1 MRRPHRSWRQR
12 LVLACGTLT
21 VLLCAAGAAGIAYLY
36 RKVEQL
42 PRVEL
47 SQVLEPRN
55 SSSAPRNVLIVGV
68 DSAERLERGDP
79 VRFGREGDV
88 TLADVIMILR
98 VDPETNQADLLSI
111 PRDLWVRYPNSSD
124 RARINQA
131 IDRAGG
137 DPDLLID
144 TLDEYLEIPVHH
156 YVQLDFA
163 GFRQLVDA
171 VGGVPMEFERPTRD
185 QRTGLNIVEAGCVTL
200 EPEQALAYAR
210 SRAYQELIDG
220 EWRTDP
226 TGDLGRIERQQ
237 VFIRATIGRALG
249 QGARN
254 PGVFDRM
261 LDAAL
266 ASVTVDEVLTTG
278 EIVDLARRFRSF
290 DPDALHTY
298 RLPVTADTVGAAEIV
313 RLAGAEAEPILAV
326 FRGTADDEAAAD
338 DATEGDEAESLE
350 AAEDLLGAENGLL
363 GTGDEPAAAP
373 SPGDIQL
380 TVQNGSGDAGRAGE
394 AAAALTEAGFDVVG
408 QANADDFGHA
418 RTEVQYPPGSRAA
431 AQVVESWLVAGA
443 VLDGVSADGIVVVTG
458 ADWQGVRAAPASSDS
473 SSTDQED
480 EPGTTTTTTDRPNGT
495 TTTTAPAAT
504 PC

>member
-1 MRRPHRSWRQR
+1 MRGPHRSWRQR

-21 VLLCAAGAAGIAYLY
+21 VVVFAAGAAGIAYLY

-47 SQVLEPRN
+47 SQVLEPREN
-55 SSSAPRNVLIVGV
+55 SSAPRNVLIVGV

-98 VDPETNQADLLSI
+98 VDPETNRADLLSI
-111 PRDLWVRYPNSSD
+111 PRDLWVRYPDSRD
-124 RARINQA
+124 QARINQA

-144 TLDEYLEIPVHH
+144 MLDEYLGIPVHH
-156 YVQLDFA
+156 YVELDFA

-171 VGGVPMEFERPTRD
+171 VGGVPMDFEHPTRD

-200 EPEQALAYAR
+200 GPEQALAYAR

-254 PGVFDRM
+254 PGVFDRL

-298 RLPVTADTVGAAEIV
+298 RLPVTPDTVGAAQIV
-313 RLAGAEAEPILAV
+313 RLAEARAEPILDV
-326 FRGTADDEAAAD
+326 FRGTADGGEDAD
-338 DATEGDEAESLE
+338 DAPDGDEAEALE
-350 AAEDLLGAENGLL
+350 AAKDLLGAEDGLL
-363 GTGDEPAAAP
+363 DSADDPAAAP
-373 SPGDIQL
+373 TPEDIEL
-380 TVQNGSGDAGRAGE
+380 TVQNGSGEAGQAGE
-394 AAAALTEAGFDVVG
+394 AAAALTQAGFDVVG
-408 QANADDFGHA
+408 QANADDFSHA
-418 RTEVQYPPGSRAA
+418 RTEVHYPPGSRSAA
-431 AQVVESWLVAGA
+431 EVIGSWLVAGA
-443 VLDGVSADGIVVVTG
+443 VLESTTEDGIVVVTG
-458 ADWQGVRAAPASSDS
+458 TDWQGVRTAPASSDS
-473 SSTDQED
+473 SSADQGD
-480 EPGTTTTTTDRPNGT
+480 EAATTTTTIDRPSGT